1 LQEIF
6 ANFISGLMVL
16 FERPVRVG
24 DMVSIGNVEGTV
36 TRIRTRATTIV
47 DADHREVIVPNKS
60 FITERLTNWT
70 LSDSIT
76 RIVTRVA
83 VSYRS
88 DPRLAQRLLIQTA
101 TAHPLVLSDP
111 APVCFLSVFGDNAQL
126 FDLNVFVAEVN
137 QRPNVKNDLQLSIA
151 DVFRENDIEIA
162 FPQMDLWV
170 RSPVQVDEP
179 DKAAAPRRSP
189 DDANSKPA

>member
-1 LQEIF
+1 
-6 ANFISGLMVL
+6 
-16 FERPVRVG
+16 
-24 DMVSIGNVEGTV
+24 
-36 TRIRTRATTIV
+36 
-47 DADHREVIVPNKS
+47 
-60 FITERLTNWT
+60 

-88 DPRLAQRLLIQTA
+88 DPRLAQSLLLQTA

-111 APVCFLSVFGDNAQL
+111 APVCFLTGFGDNAQL

-137 QRPNVKNDLQLSIA
+137 QRPIVKNDLQMRIA
-151 DVFRENDIEIA
+151 EVFRENDIEIA

-170 RSPVQVDEP
+170 RNPVQVDEP
-179 DKAAAPRRSP
+179 DKAAAPRKSS
-189 DDANSKPA
+189 DDANPKPA